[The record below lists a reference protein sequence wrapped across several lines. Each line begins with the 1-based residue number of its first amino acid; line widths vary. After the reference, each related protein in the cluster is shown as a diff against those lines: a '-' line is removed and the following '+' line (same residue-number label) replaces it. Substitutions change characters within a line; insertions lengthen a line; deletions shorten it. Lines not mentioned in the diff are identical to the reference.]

1 LLHAEGDGFVN
12 PVTELRVHLGA
23 HKTATT
29 HLQDSLVAHRDA
41 IVRAGIDYIPRE
53 DFGPLQRRFSNPD
66 HWRKRLWSW
75 PVEQLFLRQFKE
87 LRSGAPTVLL
97 SDEDLLGFS
106 YDLFTPPVYRD
117 LRGLHVVRSLARN
130 TELILFLSIRS
141 FDQILPSA
149 YAQTIKAIAPKS
161 GWLDEIRAGIKHAPP
176 SWVELVGRLTA
187 MFPQATLRVWQQEDY
202 RAHSQEILSFFVG
215 RDVGCFPDLPPP
227 VRTTSPS
234 NEAIEAAER
243 VDPSL
248 SMEARRKRVRELFYE
263 DLPAGDGRAPF
274 KPLDDDEITLLR
286 ERYKAD
292 KREIEQLYPGMLFR
306 PSGAP

>member
-1 LLHAEGDGFVN
+1 MQ

-41 IVRAGIDYIPRE
+41 IAHAGIDYIPRE

-75 PVEQLFLRQFKE
+75 PVKQLFLKQFRE
-87 LRSGAPTVLL
+87 LRSGATTVLL

-106 YDLFTPPVYRD
+106 YDLFTLPVYRD
-117 LRGLHVVRSLARN
+117 LRGLHVVRSLARD
-130 TELILFLSIRS
+130 TKLTLFLSIRA

-149 YAQTIKAIAPKS
+149 YAQTIKAIAPKP
-161 GWLDEIRAGIKHAPP
+161 GWMDEIRAGIAQSPP
-176 SWVELVGRLTA
+176 SWVELVGRLKA
-187 MFPQATLRVWQQEDY
+187 MFPQATLHVWCQEDY
-202 RAHSQEILSFFVG
+202 RGHSQEILSFFVG
-215 RDVGCFPDLPPP
+215 RDVGQFPKLPPP

-248 SMEARRKRVRELFYE
+248 SMEARRKRVREIFYE
-263 DLPAGDGRAPF
+263 KLPAGDGRAPF
-274 KPLDDDEITLLR
+274 EPLDDGEVALLR
-286 ERYKAD
+286 ERYEAD
-292 KREIEQLYPGMLFR
+292 KHEIEMRYPRMLFR
-306 PSGAP
+306 PSGAT